1 MHAMPKHIAILGAGP
16 IGIEAA
22 LYARALGLGVTVYD
36 RGPVGA
42 NLADWGHVHLFTPW
56 RMSVTPL
63 AVETLR
69 RAGRW
74 PEFPGDVCPSGQ
86 EFRDNYL
93 VPLSEC
99 EPLRG
104 CVRTEQAVLRVGRER
119 FHKAEAVGSAERSA
133 GGFRLLI
140 ADADGVQR
148 IDHADVVIDCTGTYG
163 HHRWAGR
170 GGIPAPGELGLED
183 RIFYT
188 LPDPVGRDRQ
198 QFVDRHTLLLGCGY
212 SAATFLK
219 DIEQL
224 NRSHPVTK
232 VTWAI
237 RRPGLALRA
246 IAEDPLPARRHLV
259 EASLRLAAEAPH
271 WLTFLGS
278 VAVESIAY
286 EHSTF
291 TTQLTELEHAGRDPH
306 PVVRSDS
313 VVALVGYGPDAT
325 IYDQLQVQ
333 SSYATDGP
341 VRLAAELMRETGGDG
356 MGMGARVTTDSLRN
370 PEPDFYILGAKSY
383 GTNSNFLM
391 RVGHEQV
398 RKVFEIIE
406 GNAAVDLYPALGAL

>member
-1 MHAMPKHIAILGAGP
+1 MAKHMAILGAGP

-22 LYARALGLGVTVYD
+22 LYARALGLDVTVYD
-36 RGPVGA
+36 RGAVAA
-42 NLADWGHVHLFTPW
+42 NVADWGHVHLFTPW
-56 RMSVTPL
+56 RMNVTPL
-63 AVETLR
+63 GLETLR

-74 PEFPGDVCPSGQ
+74 PEFPMDVCPSGR

-93 VPLSEC
+93 VPLTEC

-104 CVRTEQAVLRVGRER
+104 CVRTETAVLRVGRER
-119 FHKAEAVGSAERSA
+119 FHRGEAVGRAVRA
-133 GGFRLLI
+133 DGGFRLLV
-140 ADADGVQR
+140 ADDGGVQR
-148 IDHADVVIDCTGTYG
+148 IDHADVVIDCTGTSG

-188 LPDPVGRDRQ
+188 LPDPVGRDRH

-219 DIEQL
+219 DIEEL

-246 IAEDPLPARRHLV
+246 VQEDPLPARRHLV
-259 EASLRLAAEAPH
+259 EASLRLAAEPPH

-278 VAVESIAY
+278 VAVESMAY

-291 TTQLTELEHAGRDPH
+291 TTQLTELERAGRDPH
-306 PVVRSDS
+306 PVVRSDA

-325 IYDQLQVQ
+325 IYDQLHVQ
-333 SSYATDGP
+333 SSYATGGP
-341 VRLAAELMRETGGDG
+341 AALVTELMGDAEAYG
-356 MGMGARVTTDSLRN
+356 MGSG
-370 PEPDFYILGAKSY
+370 GW
-383 GTNSNFLM
+383 
-391 RVGHEQV
+391 
-398 RKVFEIIE
+398 
-406 GNAAVDLYPALGAL
+406 

>member
-1 MHAMPKHIAILGAGP
+1 MANHMAILGAGP

-22 LYARALGLGVTVYD
+22 LYARALGLDVTVYD
-36 RGPVGA
+36 RGPVAA
-42 NLADWGHVHLFTPW
+42 NVSDWGHVHLFTPW
-56 RMSVTPL
+56 RMNVTPL
-63 AVETLR
+63 GVETLR

-74 PEFPGDVCPSGQ
+74 PEFPGDICPSGR
-86 EFRDNYL
+86 ELREHYL
-93 VPLSEC
+93 LPLTEC

-104 CVRTEQAVLRVGRER
+104 CLRTEQTVLRIGRER
-119 FHKAEAVGSAERSA
+119 FHKSEAVGSAERSE

-140 ADADGVQR
+140 ADTDGVQR

-188 LPDPVGRDRQ
+188 LPDPAGRDRQ

-219 DIEQL
+219 DIEHL

-246 IAEDPLPARRHLV
+246 VHEDPLPARRHLV
-259 EASLRLAAEAPH
+259 EASLRLAAEPPH

-291 TTQLTELEHAGRDPH
+291 TTQLTALERAGQAPH
-306 PVVRSDS
+306 PAVRSDAI
-313 VVALVGYGPDAT
+313 VALVGYGPDTT
-325 IYDQLQVQ
+325 IYDQLHVQ
-333 SSYATDGP
+333 SSYATEGPMPLAMELMGEAGPLGMSSGGP
-341 VRLAAELMRETGGDG
+341 VTPNTLQ
-356 MGMGARVTTDSLRN
+356 N

-398 RKVFEIIE
+398 RAVFDLIA
-406 GNAAVDLYPALGAL
+406 GPTPVDLYAGLGD

>member
-1 MHAMPKHIAILGAGP
+1 MPKHMAILGAGP
-16 IGIEAA
+16 VGIEAA
-22 LYARALGLGVTVYD
+22 LYARALGLDVTVYD
-36 RGPVGA
+36 RGAVAA
-42 NLADWGHVHLFTPW
+42 NVADWGHVHLFTPW
-56 RMSVTPL
+56 RMNVTPL
-63 AVETLR
+63 GLETLR

-74 PEFPGDVCPSGQ
+74 PEFPMDVCPSGQ
-86 EFRDNYL
+86 EFRDHYL
-93 VPLSEC
+93 VPLTEC

-104 CVRTEQAVLRVGRER
+104 CVRTQTTVLRVGRER
-119 FHKAEAVGSAERSA
+119 FHRGEAAGRAERSE
-133 GGFRLLI
+133 GGFRLLV
-140 ADADGVQR
+140 ADDGGVQR
-148 IDHADVVIDCTGTYG
+148 IDRADGVIDCTGTYG

-188 LPDPVGRDRQ
+188 LPDPVGRDRR

-246 IAEDPLPARRHLV
+246 IQEDPLPARRHLV
-259 EASLRLAAEAPH
+259 EASLRMAAEPPH

-278 VAVESIAY
+278 VGVESMSY
-286 EHSTF
+286 EHNTF
-291 TTQLTELEHAGRDPH
+291 TTQLTELERGARDPH
-306 PVVRSDS
+306 PVVRSDA

-325 IYDQLQVQ
+325 IYDQLHVQ
-333 SSYATDGP
+333 SSYATGGP
-341 VRLAAELMRETGGDG
+341 AALVTELMGDAEAYG
-356 MGMGARVTTDSLRN
+356 MGPGGRVRSDSLRN
-370 PEPDFYILGAKSY
+370 PEPDFYIPGAKSY

-398 RKVFEIIE
+398 RAVFQLIA
-406 GNAAVDLYPALGAL
+406 GDACVDLYPAMAMV